1 MEKSPSQHA
10 LHVLDQTPFSGFH
23 ARAMITTGMGVFTD
37 GYDLIS
43 ISVVLPLVL
52 HSLGVAKLTGFDA
65 SLLGAVALLGSAAG
79 ALLFGALSNAGRKRY
94 YGIDVMLMA
103 VAALAQAFVG
113 NLWQLIAVR
122 ALLGI
127 GVGADYVLS
136 PMIMAEHANARDR
149 GKTLTIGFSLMWVL
163 GAASAA
169 LLQIVLEH
177 IGLPPDLQWRITLAA
192 GVIPAASVIILRRR
206 LPETPR
212 YYAHIK
218 GDGDALKAVVAHVAG
233 DNAAASVETG
243 STGLDMRAYF
253 ARYWRRFAMVCILW
267 FVYDVV
273 IYAAGLFG
281 PSLLS
286 TSVGLTPAEFQLL
299 NFLVFSVPGSL
310 LAVLLVDR
318 WGRKPLQAWG
328 FVLMALMLGIYAF
341 TYHPQAGTPLWGIAL
356 FASPLWA
363 LALYGLFILSN
374 QAGPGSISGA
384 GMLGVEMAA
393 TRVRGL
399 VQGLSVTAGRLGAAL
414 GVFVFPALFAAKGQG
429 FAMGFLGATALLG
442 ALLTIFG
449 VPETSKVSLEHS
461 GGDAHAATG
470 A

>member
-1 MEKSPSQHA
+1 VENTPSSHA
-10 LHVLDQTPFSGFH
+10 LHVLDQTPFSRFH
-23 ARAMITTGMGVFTD
+23 VRAMITTGMGVFTD
-37 GYDLIS
+37 GYDLVS

-52 HSLGVAKLTGFDA
+52 HSLGVAKLTGFQS
-65 SLLGAVALLGSAAG
+65 SLLVSAALLGSAAG
-79 ALLFGALSNAGRKRY
+79 ALLFGVLANAGRKRY
-94 YGIDVMLMA
+94 YGIDVLLMA
-103 VAALAQAFVG
+103 IAALAQAFVG
-113 NLWQLIAVR
+113 SVGQLIAVR
-122 ALLGI
+122 TLLGV

-149 GKTLTIGFSLMWVL
+149 GKTLTVGFSLMWVL

-169 LLQIVLEH
+169 LLQIILDCL
-177 IGLPPDLQWRITLAA
+177 GLPPDWQWRITLAA
-192 GVIPAASVIILRRR
+192 GVIPAASVIVLRRR

-218 GDGDALKAVVAHVAG
+218 SDGDALKAVVAHVAG
-233 DNAAASVETG
+233 ADAAATVETG
-243 STGLDMRAYF
+243 SVGLSVRDYF

-267 FVYDVV
+267 FVYDIV

-286 TSVGLTPAEFQLL
+286 KSVGLTPAEFQLL

-328 FVLMALMLGIYAF
+328 FVLMGVMLGIYAL
-341 TYHPQAGTPLWGIAL
+341 TYHPQAGAPLWGIAL

-363 LALYGLFILSN
+363 LGLYGLFILWN

-414 GVFVFPALFAAKGQG
+414 GVFVFPALFAAKGQA
-429 FAMGFLGATALLG
+429 FAMGFLGAMALLG

-461 GGDAHAATG
+461 GGDADAAAG
-470 A
+470 G